1 MVIDIRGI
9 AGNRLLKAHVRKQM
23 TGALARLR
31 VAPLGARVLFVD
43 ENGPKG
49 GIDIRCALT
58 VRLPFQPSVRVEHMG
73 QTPRRAFD
81 EAFTVLERQ
90 LERDV
95 ERARQ
100 SRRRPKK
107 YYVAKRLLSTGG
119 EGREKRAGRA
129 M

>member
-23 TGALARLR
+23 SGALARLR
-31 VAPLGARVLFVD
+31 
-43 ENGPKG
+43 
-49 GIDIRCALT
+49 
-58 VRLPFQPSVRVEHMG
+58 SVRVEHMG

-100 SRRRPKK
+100 SRADPRNTTSPSACSPRAARVARSGPAGRCELERSTPM
-107 YYVAKRLLSTGG
+107 AKRILVPLDQALTA
-119 EGREKRAGRA
+119 EAVIRAGD
-129 M
+129 